1 MQKLKTFARL
11 YPVLLLLVTL
21 VPANALI
28 NVRFT
33 PVNLYN
39 EATTIQQVNIGPVGD
54 VELLPLTIVQTIKGP
69 AGVALKINKG
79 TEDLGEALLA
89 AGPTDA
95 LLVLG
100 DFSKASNGGKDDDM
114 AGALYAGLTWFG
126 LEKGE
131 EGTVTL
137 VADPFDLSAVWG
149 GSAGMLTR
157 AFERLAQDPN
167 FDIPAIAGVSWAKDI
182 SIGQVKGT
190 VYGIE
195 AADLW
200 GSGTPAVF
208 VRSSAGD
215 RLFRMEAGTRVVTD
229 MTATM
234 GLNSRSML
242 AAWGDFDGDG
252 RLDLA
257 SWDGKELGLQLQRT
271 PGVFTPGA
279 TLPLTDCRGLSALGD
294 SVVVATATTPA
305 IVTSTPEGKLTSTQL
320 PAGEALGEAGVC
332 MVLDVTGDGR
342 ADILQFCVKGVQRY
356 PALDNTF
363 GAPTTIAPLK
373 LGQPTIAKAF
383 DADGDGIID
392 LLISDGH
399 RLTML
404 AQSAMGTF
412 TNVWIETGELDYH
425 TQNIAKVLSATVCD
439 INNDGR
445 FDVAVA
451 SPSGELCYFNRGFR
465 CFGCARELDWRATNL
480 PGATALVEGQVAGG
494 AGDIDADGAQD
505 VFGVTKDGAI
515 WVIMRAPD
523 TRTFGLTV
531 RTPAACRYPVVVNV
545 SDGGRMVGAMLAAPG
560 SPAFIGKRTKGP
572 LKLTWQYAGGE
583 QMNKTAM
590 VMGISALTLP
600 TE

>member
-1 MQKLKTFARL
+1 MNSSRL
-11 YPVLLLLVTL
+11 YIYYALLLIFSL

-54 VELLPLTIVQTIKGP
+54 DDLLPLALVQTIKGP

-79 TEDLGEALLA
+79 TEDLGDALLA

-100 DFSKASNGGKDDDM
+100 DFSKAANGGNGEQM

-126 LEKGE
+126 LEKGDG
-131 EGTVTL
+131 GTITL
-137 VADPFDLSAVWG
+137 VRDPFDLSAVWA
-149 GSAGMLTR
+149 GSAGMLAR
-157 AFERLAQDPN
+157 AFVRLGQDAN
-167 FDIPAIAGVSWAKDI
+167 YEIPAKVGVTWEKDI

-195 AADLW
+195 AIDLW
-200 GSGTPAVF
+200 GSGTPAIF
-208 VRSSAGD
+208 ARSSAGD
-215 RLFRMEAGTRVVTD
+215 RLYRMEAGTRVVTD
-229 MTATM
+229 LTASM
-234 GLNSRSML
+234 GLNSHSIL

-271 PGVFTPGA
+271 PGSFTLVA

-294 SVVVATATTPA
+294 SVVVATATTPV
-305 IVTSTPEGKLTSTQL
+305 IVTLSPEGKLITTSL

-332 MVLDVTGDGR
+332 MALDVTGDGR
-342 ADILQFCVKGVQRY
+342 ADILQFCANGVRCY
-356 PALDNTF
+356 SATGNGYDV
-363 GAPTTIAPLK
+363 PTTIAPLK
-373 LGQPTIAKAF
+373 LGQPTIAKAI

-399 RLTML
+399 HLAML
-404 AQSAMGTF
+404 AQSAQGTF
-412 TNVWIETGELDYH
+412 TNVWKQTGELDYH
-425 TQNIAKVLSATVCD
+425 TQNLASVMSATICD

-445 FDVAVA
+445 IDVALA
-451 SPSGELCYFNRGFR
+451 TPIGELCYFNRGFR
-465 CFGCARELDWRATNL
+465 CFGYARDLDWRTIDL
-480 PGATALVEGQVAGG
+480 PGAKALFDGQVAGG
-494 AGDIDADGAQD
+494 AGDIDGDGAQD

-515 WVIMRAPD
+515 WAIMRTPE
-523 TRTFGLTV
+523 TRTIGLTV
-531 RTPAACRYPVVVNV
+531 RTPAACRYPIVVTIY
-545 SDGGRMVGAMLAAPG
+545 DGTRLVGAILTAPG

-572 LKLTWQYAGGE
+572 LKLTWKYAGGE
-583 QMNKTAM
+583 QMNKTVM
-590 VMGISALTLP
+590 VMGATTVTLP
-600 TE
+600 VE